1 MTRTLPRLLRF
12 AACVL
17 LALMILP
24 FALYALVTGLS
35 GLLPDDAPRGRFFT
49 PGAPLLN
56 GAVFAHMMAGG
67 LLSVLIIVQL
77 VQGIRLRW
85 PLVHRLTG
93 RLLIAAALITGAGG
107 LMYIAGRGT
116 IGGPPMNAGFALYGG
131 LMILAA
137 IEALRHARAQ
147 RFDRHRRWAL
157 RLFVLAIGSW
167 LYRVHYGIWD
177 MLGYEA
183 GLATDFRSPFDLVQ
197 NVAFYLP
204 YLILLELWMRRR
216 PATVQRAIS
225 TQTRR

>member
-1 MTRTLPRLLRF
+1 MTRTAPQLLRL
-12 AACVL
+12 AALFL

-35 GLLPDDAPRGRFFT
+35 GLVPDDAPRGRFFT

-56 GAVFAHMMAGG
+56 GAVFVHMMAGG
-67 LLSVLIIVQL
+67 LLSLLVFLQL
-77 VQGIRLRW
+77 VPGIRLRW

-107 LMYIAGRGT
+107 LIFIAGRGT
-116 IGGPPMNAGFALYGG
+116 IGGPPMNAGFALYGA

-137 IEALRHARAQ
+137 CEVLRHAHAGRY
-147 RFDRHRRWAL
+147 DRHRRWAL

-183 GLATDFRSPFDLVQ
+183 GMATDFRSSFDLVQ

-204 YLILLELWMRRR
+204 YLIVLELWMRRR
-216 PATVQRAIS
+216 PVTVQRAIS